1 MRVNTIGHH
10 EGPLVEEA
18 VNADKVAE
26 VGHSM
31 HQPASVQSAT
41 FPLSFSA
48 RIQTWAAL
56 GKRAAGDRG
65 VGWASHSCVLV
76 RTHFYIFTLP
86 FHHLLWPHEA
96 RVNLE
101 ARFDPS
107 SHFSGNAVRVSS
119 AYRGNKVP
127 WLPVS
132 LPPGIHPFLLP
143 PQFPSRLSESLLRK
157 LGGIRC
163 LPVRDAAS

>member
-1 MRVNTIGHH
+1 M
-10 EGPLVEEA
+10 EEA

-31 HQPASVQSAT
+31 HQPASVQSGT

-107 SHFSGNAVRVSS
+107 SHFLEMQYV
-119 AYRGNKVP
+119 
-127 WLPVS
+127 
-132 LPPGIHPFLLP
+132 FLLLTEAIRFHGCLSVCHQGSIP
-143 PQFPSRLSESLLRK
+143 SSCLPSSPVGCPSPSSGSWVGSDVSQLEMLLLDSRL
-157 LGGIRC
+157 RC
-163 LPVRDAAS
+163 